1 MARVSTK
8 LAPTASGGFRARKR
22 IPGDAQDA
30 YERLYGV
37 RWEALFHCEPMPPLL
52 ARAKHRE
59 WLCEIE
65 TRIANIRAEAKG
77 EGRALTPKE
86 ARGLSGVWYE
96 WYTVKHLA
104 KAWSASTWEAELSD
118 LHEDFLRAVWAA
130 DGRPPDGKGWTSE
143 FDPFEVWQEN
153 PEAKQHARP
162 LVADRAET
170 AQFLHAKNLVLDP
183 ASRDLFL
190 DYVCQ
195 DLFEAVM
202 LLIRR
207 ANGDYTPDTWPERF
221 PKFERTAD
229 PSLTPWMLFE
239 RWIAEAKPA
248 DSTIDRWRGV
258 FLKLRDDFPGH
269 SAAALTPEE
278 VQKWARGLVSPER
291 SARTVND
298 VWIVAGRTIFGWAV
312 KEKLVTLNPFEGARI
327 TVPRKNTT
335 REHKAFSPQEIKNIL
350 GAAQAISSPRS
361 KTEAAKRWVPW
372 LCAYTGARSGEMT
385 QLRGADVIVED
396 GVHAL
401 KITPEAGTV
410 KNKRAR
416 TVPLHEHLIEQDFLS
431 FVDASGKGPLFYNVP
446 KQQPAADDPTNPR
459 KRRYIKAREHL
470 AAWVR
475 GLGVTDP
482 EVQPNHAW
490 RHTFKQ
496 IGHRHGVQEHVLD
509 AIVGHAPISVG
520 RGYGEPT
527 LRDKADALKKFPRY
541 DLADNG

>member
-22 IPGDAQDA
+22 IPADAQDA

-59 WLCEIE
+59 WLSEIE

-77 EGRALTPKE
+77 EGCALTPKE
-86 ARGLSGVWYE
+86 ARGLSGAWYE
-96 WYTVKHLA
+96 WYTAKHLA
-104 KAWSASTWEAELSD
+104 KAWSAATWEAELSD

-153 PEAKQHARP
+153 DKAKQGARP
-162 LVADRAET
+162 LVADRSET
-170 AQFLHAKNLVLDP
+170 AQFLHAKNLALDP

-195 DLFEAVM
+195 DLFEALM

-207 ANGDYTPDTWPERF
+207 SKGDYTPDTWPERF

-258 FLKLRDDFPGH
+258 FLKLREDFPGH
-269 SAAALTPEE
+269 SAAVLTPEE
-278 VQKWARGLVSPER
+278 VQKWARGLASSER

-298 VWIVAGRTIFGWAV
+298 VWIVAGRTIFGWAL
-312 KEKLVTLNPFEGARI
+312 KEKLVTRNPFEDARI
-327 TVPRKNTT
+327 TVPRKNTI
-335 REHKAFSPQEIKNIL
+335 REHKAFSAQEIKSIL

-410 KNKRAR
+410 KNRRTR
-416 TVPLHEHLIEQDFLS
+416 TVPLHEHLTEQGFLS
-431 FVDASGKGPLFYNVP
+431 FVNASGKGPLFYNAL
-446 KQQPAADDPTNPR
+446 KQQPGASDPTNPR
-459 KRRYIKAREHL
+459 KRRYVKAREHL

-496 IGHRHGVQEHVLD
+496 IGHRHGIQEHVLD
-509 AIVGHAPISVG
+509 AIVGHAPVSVG

-527 LRDKADALKKFPRY
+527 LRDKAEVLRKFPRY
-541 DLADNG
+541 DLVSND

>member
-1 MARVSTK
+1 MA
-8 LAPTASGGFRARKR
+8 
-22 IPGDAQDA
+22 
-30 YERLYGV
+30 
-37 RWEALFHCEPMPPLL
+37 
-52 ARAKHRE
+52 
-59 WLCEIE
+59 
-65 TRIANIRAEAKG
+65 
-77 EGRALTPKE
+77 
-86 ARGLSGVWYE
+86 
-96 WYTVKHLA
+96 
-104 KAWSASTWEAELSD
+104 
-118 LHEDFLRAVWAA
+118 
-130 DGRPPDGKGWTSE
+130 GK
-143 FDPFEVWQEN
+143 
-153 PEAKQHARP
+153 PEAKQRARP
-162 LVADRAET
+162 LIADRAET
-170 AQFLHAKNLVLDP
+170 AQFLHAKNLALDP

-195 DLFEAVM
+195 DLFEAVT

-207 ANGDYTPDTWPERF
+207 AKGDYTPDTWPERF

-258 FLKLRDDFPGH
+258 FLKLQEDFPGH
-269 SAAALTPEE
+269 SAAVLTPEE

-312 KEKLVTLNPFEGARI
+312 KEKLVTRNPFEGARI

-335 REHKAFSPQEIKNIL
+335 REHKAFSAQEIRNIL
-350 GAAQAISSPRS
+350 SAAQAISSPRS

-431 FVDASGKGPLFYNVP
+431 FVDGSGKGPLFYNVP
-446 KQQPAADDPTNPR
+446 KQQPPVGDPTNPR

-496 IGHRHGVQEHVLD
+496 IGHRHGIQEHVLD
-509 AIVGHAPISVG
+509 AIVGHAPVSVG

-527 LRDKADALKKFPRY
+527 LRDKAEALRKFPRY
-541 DLADNG
+541 DLADN

>member
-1 MARVSTK
+1 
-8 LAPTASGGFRARKR
+8 
-22 IPGDAQDA
+22 
-30 YERLYGV
+30 
-37 RWEALFHCEPMPPLL
+37 
-52 ARAKHRE
+52 
-59 WLCEIE
+59 
-65 TRIANIRAEAKG
+65 
-77 EGRALTPKE
+77 
-86 ARGLSGVWYE
+86 
-96 WYTVKHLA
+96 
-104 KAWSASTWEAELSD
+104 
-118 LHEDFLRAVWAA
+118 
-130 DGRPPDGKGWTSE
+130 
-143 FDPFEVWQEN
+143 
-153 PEAKQHARP
+153 
-162 LVADRAET
+162 
-170 AQFLHAKNLVLDP
+170 
-183 ASRDLFL
+183 
-190 DYVCQ
+190 
-195 DLFEAVM
+195 M

-207 ANGDYTPDTWPERF
+207 AKGDYTPDTWPERF
-221 PKFERTAD
+221 PKFERAD
-229 PSLTPWMLFE
+229 NLSLTPWMLFE

-258 FLKLRDDFPGH
+258 FLKLHEDFECH
-269 SAAALTPEE
+269 SAAVLTPEE
-278 VQKWARGLVSPER
+278 VQKWARGLVSSER

-298 VWIVAGRTIFGWAV
+298 VRMVAGRTIFGWAV
-312 KEKLVTLNPFEGARI
+312 KEKLITRNPFEDARI
-327 TVPRKNTT
+327 TVPRKNST

-385 QLRGADVIVED
+385 QLRGADVIMED

-446 KQQPAADDPTNPR
+446 KQQPAAGNPTNPR
-459 KRRYIKAREHL
+459 KRRYVKAREHL

-475 GLGVTDP
+475 GLGIVDP

-496 IGHRHGVQEHVLD
+496 IGHRHGIQEHVLD
-509 AIVGHAPISVG
+509 AIVGHAPVSVG
-520 RGYGEPT
+520 RRYGEST
-527 LRDKADALKKFPRY
+527 LRDKTEALKKFPRY